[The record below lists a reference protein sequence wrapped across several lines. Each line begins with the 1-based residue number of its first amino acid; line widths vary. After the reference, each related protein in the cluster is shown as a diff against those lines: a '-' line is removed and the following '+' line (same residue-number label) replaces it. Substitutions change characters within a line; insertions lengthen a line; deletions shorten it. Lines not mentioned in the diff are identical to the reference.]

1 MEMVHTELEADNAKD
16 HNKLREEVEQILI
29 LSIHVVLTSVSS
41 HLRLMENFFWLADRG
56 WK

>member
-1 MEMVHTELEADNAKD
+1 MEMVHTELEADNSKD

-41 HLRLMENFFWLADRG
+41 HLRLMENFF
-56 WK
+56 